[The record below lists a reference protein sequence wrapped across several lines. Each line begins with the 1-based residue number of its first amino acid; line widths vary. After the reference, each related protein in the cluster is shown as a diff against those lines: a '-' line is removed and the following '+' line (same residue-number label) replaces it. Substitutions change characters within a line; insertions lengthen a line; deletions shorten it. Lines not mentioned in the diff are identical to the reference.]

1 MTSIRNEHNRH
12 EPHGAEKMTMTEPA
26 VILLAHGS
34 RDARWQIPFERL
46 ACELVAA
53 RGPGA
58 VRLAYLQF
66 NSPTL
71 ADAVAAA
78 AGEGFARLLVLPLFL
93 SIGGHVAKDIPVEV
107 AALRSQ
113 YDGLDI
119 RMLSA
124 IGEDPR
130 FTELVGRVVTESIS
144 DRTLWDS

>member
-1 MTSIRNEHNRH
+1 M
-12 EPHGAEKMTMTEPA
+12 AEPA

-34 RDARWQIPFERL
+34 RDARWQVPFERL
-46 ACELVAA
+46 AGELVAS

-66 NSPTL
+66 NTPTL

-78 AGEGFARLLVLPLFL
+78 VDDGFTRVLVLPLLL
-93 SIGGHVAKDIPVEV
+93 SIGGHVSKDVPAEV
-107 AALRSQ
+107 AALHSQ
-113 YDGLDI
+113 YDALDI

-130 FTELVGRVVTESIS
+130 FTELVGRVVTESMG
-144 DRTLWDS
+144 DPTLWD